1 MSACNR
7 YHLLLNGSTRS
18 DPARRRMT
26 KYGDIFKWLR
36 FQRSTFNAA
45 HYNTHWHGLIR
56 IYDTQRHIIR
66 SLRIQMSAPYTT
78 PNSGTFL
85 ASAGVPT
92 GASHDTTRRFSLSPP
107 ASCSET
113 GAQRHAGS
121 ARTGA
126 HARPPRAAP
135 PRPAQAWSPPAG
147 GMIARRHTRRE
158 TYVSRTAC
166 RGDRLGG
173 IVFCAR
179 RVWYGMVLCYEV
191 HAPVR

>member
-1 MSACNR
+1 MAMACAFKISFALEPLRCNITERAKRETPKNR
-7 YHLLLNGSTRS
+7 SGSNNKLHSKTLPR
-18 DPARRRMT
+18 DAQ
-26 KYGDIFKWLR
+26 L
-36 FQRSTFNAA
+36 STFNAA
-45 HYNTHWHGLIR
+45 HYTTHWHGLIY
-56 IYDTQRHIIR
+56 IYNAHHHIVR

-126 HARPPRAAP
+126 CTPAPRSSTAAS
-135 PRPAQAWSPPAG
+135 ASLAS
-147 GMIARRHTRRE
+147 ARRW
-158 TYVSRTAC
+158 
-166 RGDRLGG
+166 GDRPT
-173 IVFCAR
+173 A
-179 RVWYGMVLCYEV
+179 
-191 HAPVR
+191 HTS